1 MHSRKILFL
10 IEIPVF
16 VAFSYIL
23 DSIPFLKF
31 SIWAQGG
38 SISLVMIPI
47 FLLSFRWGLKGG
59 LVGGALLGILKLIL
73 GRPYILVP
81 LQGFLDY
88 GVAFTV
94 LGFAGLFAF
103 KVQHAIKEGQYKH
116 ALWFVTLGVLTG
128 STLRFF
134 VHFYAGAV
142 FFGSAID
149 GMGKWLFS
157 FLYNMSYIGPSI
169 LICALAVFYLIK
181 KQPRLLILK

>member
-1 MHSRKILFL
+1 MDSRKILFL
-10 IEIPVF
+10 IEVPVF

-59 LVGGALLGILKLIL
+59 IVGGALLGILKLIL

-94 LGFAGLFAF
+94 LGFAGIFAF
-103 KVQHAIKEGQYKH
+103 KVQNAIKQEKYTN
-116 ALWFVTLGVLTG
+116 ALLFVTFGVLLG

-134 VHFYAGAV
+134 AHFFAGAV
-142 FFGSAID
+142 FFGSAVD

-157 FLYNMSYIGPSI
+157 FLYNLSYIAPSI
-169 LICALAVFYLIK
+169 LICSLVVFYLFK